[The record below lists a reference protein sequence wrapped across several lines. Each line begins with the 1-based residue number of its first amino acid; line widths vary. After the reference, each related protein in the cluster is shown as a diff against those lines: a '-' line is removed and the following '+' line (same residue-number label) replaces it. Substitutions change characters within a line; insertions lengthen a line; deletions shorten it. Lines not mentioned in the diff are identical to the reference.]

1 MFPLGLGGVTP
12 PPGKIQP
19 RELAH
24 CFKPAE
30 ATGVRKPH
38 SKELLHFSFQKLLP
52 SSWASLFA
60 DSGLTPVGCLFF
72 GYFLPEMGFAQTSPL
87 QEIQHFPLT
96 SDLRGFGTTYL
107 ELEDAWSDAG
117 VPSASFW
124 VGSLDRG

>member
-1 MFPLGLGGVTP
+1 MFPLGLGGVAP
-12 PPGKIQP
+12 PPGKKNQP

-52 SSWASLFA
+52 SSWASLSA

-72 GYFLPEMGFAQTSPL
+72 GYLLPEMGFEQTSPL

-96 SDLRGFGTTYL
+96 SDLH
-107 ELEDAWSDAG
+107 
-117 VPSASFW
+117 
-124 VGSLDRG
+124 GS